1 MDPADVPD
9 TRWALYPA
17 SINATTAP
25 TRPMPLTP
33 PPDSTRSAGF
43 GFGFGF
49 GSGTAPTLHG
59 VERRDQ
65 PGTVDLLHADLHRA
79 RGERAV
85 GILLADGVLVDEHQD
100 LRGVRMQVGHR
111 GPDDGGGGLD
121 RLLLGRRCDDPLG
134 ELRVVREEVAG
145 QMRLRRRE

>member
-9 TRWALYPA
+9 TRWARYPA

-33 PPDSTRSAGF
+33 PPDNTRSAGF

-49 GSGTAPTLHG
+49 GFGPAPTLHG

-65 PGTVDLLHADLHRA
+65 PGTVDLLHADLDRA

-100 LRGVRMQVGHR
+100 HRGVRMQVGHR
-111 GPDDGGGGLD
+111 GPDDGRGGLD
-121 RLLLGRRCDDPLG
+121 RLLLARRWQDPLG
-134 ELRVVREEVAG
+134 VVGGVRRAG
-145 QMRLRRRE
+145 

>member
-33 PPDSTRSAGF
+33 PPDSTKSAGF
-43 GFGFGF
+43 G
-49 GSGTAPTLHG
+49 SATAPTLHG
-59 VERRDQ
+59 VERPDQ
-65 PGTVDLLHADLHRA
+65 PGVVDLLQAHLHRA

-85 GILLADGVLVDEHQD
+85 GILLAGGVLVDEHQD
-100 LRGVRMQVGHR
+100 HRGVRMQLGHR
-111 GPDDGGGGLD
+111 GPHDGCARLD
-121 RLLLGRRCDDPLG
+121 RLLLCRRRDDLLG
-134 ELRVVREEVAG
+134 ELRVVRQEV
-145 QMRLRRRE
+145 